1 MSVLQWCLWPP
12 TMTISGPECEKHN
25 IQMST
30 CWKGDAPYSASLLC
44 WSSAKLDKL
53 MSYTNLLSLYC
64 YHNFHN
70 AICNL
75 TLDLENGAP
84 PFELFFLFFFLKLQM
99 HTATQLCYQ
108 DRLDTSLHRRRVSW
122 LTAACLAISCARWRK
137 VMENRCGGWGIWQ
150 ENVDNLLP
158 LIKTDAGAL

>member
-1 MSVLQWCLWPP
+1 
-12 TMTISGPECEKHN
+12 MTISGPECEKHN

-84 PFELFFLFFFLKLQM
+84 PFELFFLFFF
-99 HTATQLCYQ
+99 
-108 DRLDTSLHRRRVSW
+108 
-122 LTAACLAISCARWRK
+122 
-137 VMENRCGGWGIWQ
+137 
-150 ENVDNLLP
+150 
-158 LIKTDAGAL
+158 